1 MDPFS
6 AAAGTPRFI
15 CDAMLGRLARCLR
28 AAGYDTLLATAE
40 SDRDLV
46 ALARLE
52 ERTLLTCDRYIID
65 HRNAREHVLLLPQG
79 DLDTVVRHLMAHR
92 PIDWLT
98 RAFSRCLLDN
108 AMLET
113 ASPEHRARLPCLVE
127 QEPAMHCPHCD
138 RIYWAGAHY
147 RRLRSR
153 LEGWQALN

>member
-1 MDPFS
+1 MDPSS
-6 AAAGTPRFI
+6 ATASTPRFI

-40 SDRDLV
+40 SDRDLL

-79 DLDTVVRHLMAHR
+79 DLDTVVRYLMAQR

-113 ASPEHRARLPCLVE
+113 ARPEHRARLPCLVE
-127 QEPAMHCPHCD
+127 QEPAMHCPRCD

-153 LEGWQALN
+153 LESWQALN